1 MSSFREGLL
10 KWNLMLTTAPLVTVV
25 LLARFL
31 LERFYVTDGRHF
43 SGVMDFGAIAPILT
57 AGVFLAS
64 GYALLDTLVSAV
76 LLLLVI
82 CSYKQDF
89 CVVGKYVIIGFVSL
103 TYVYI
108 WRLIRD
114 LDDPFEYGENEQRSG
129 AAEIDLFPL
138 LEFQE
143 RLKERKR

>member
-1 MSSFREGLL
+1 
-10 KWNLMLTTAPLVTVV
+10 
-25 LLARFL
+25 
-31 LERFYVTDGRHF
+31 
-43 SGVMDFGAIAPILT
+43 MDFGAIAPILT
-57 AGVFLAS
+57 AGVFLVS